1 MRCRE
6 RIAQPVLG
14 DPPEVML
21 DPINDGNGDPVP
33 VLPHVIL
40 GKRDIPFFPTDS
52 EVTRDPPD
60 DVSRVVAQVATGTA
74 VKGDPGGRQLRPK
87 SRPEDKSLADRALRP
102 PPAGPVCSPGQLS

>member
-1 MRCRE
+1 
-6 RIAQPVLG
+6 
-14 DPPEVML
+14 ML
-21 DPINDGNGDPVP
+21 DPINEGNGDPVP

-74 VKGDPGGRQLRPK
+74 VKGDPGGRQLRPQ
-87 SRPEDKSLADRALRP
+87 SRPEGQSSADSARRP
-102 PPAGPVCSPGQLS
+102 PPAGPACSPGQLS